1 MTLLTI
7 ITLRLIRFYQKYLS
21 PDHGM
26 IFSHLYPGGCCK
38 FYPTCS
44 EYGYQAI
51 GRHGL
56 IKGSWLAL
64 KRVLRCNPLTLGGVD
79 EVPPSLRPPKADYGR

>member
-1 MTLLTI
+1 MGQPTI
-7 ITLRLIRFYQKYLS
+7 FTRAILCLIRFYQKYFS

-26 IFSHLYPGGCCK
+26 LFSHLYPGGCCK

-56 IKGSWLAL
+56 IKGGWLTF

-79 EVPPSLRPPKADYGR
+79 EVPPA

>member
-1 MTLLTI
+1 MTVLTAA
-7 ITLRLIRFYQKYLS
+7 TLRIIRFYQKYFS
-21 PDHGM
+21 PDHGRL
-26 IFSHLYPGGCCK
+26 FSHLYPGGCCR

-51 GRHGL
+51 NRYGL
-56 IKGSWLAL
+56 ARGGWLAV

-79 EVPPSLRPPKADYGR
+79 EVPPPPERGPA